1 MSLLEERLDL
11 ERYVMFLREISRYP
25 RHYKKIVVQNYIID
39 DKDTFNIK
47 SFFDWHMEF
56 EFSKICKHD
65 YVWNILAL
73 FIKWD
78 VVSLKEDDEEIWFC
92 FSDDSKIGKEKF
104 ACVGCYKAEWEAE
117 EAK

>member
-1 MSLLEERLDL
+1 MNLLKERLDL

-47 SFFDWHMEF
+47 TFSGENMEF
-56 EFSKICKHD
+56 ECSEICKYD
-65 YVWNILAL
+65 YVWNFLAL
-73 FIKWD
+73 FIKLD

-92 FSDDSKIGKEKF
+92 FHDDRKIGKEKF
-104 ACVGCYKAEWEAE
+104 VCVGCYKAEWEAE

>member
-1 MSLLEERLDL
+1 
-11 ERYVMFLREISRYP
+11 
-25 RHYKKIVVQNYIID
+25 
-39 DKDTFNIK
+39 
-47 SFFDWHMEF
+47 MEF
-56 EFSKICKHD
+56 ESSEICKHD

-92 FSDDSKIGKEKF
+92 FRDDSEIGKEKF
-104 ACVGCYKAEWEAE
+104 ACVGCYKSEWEVE